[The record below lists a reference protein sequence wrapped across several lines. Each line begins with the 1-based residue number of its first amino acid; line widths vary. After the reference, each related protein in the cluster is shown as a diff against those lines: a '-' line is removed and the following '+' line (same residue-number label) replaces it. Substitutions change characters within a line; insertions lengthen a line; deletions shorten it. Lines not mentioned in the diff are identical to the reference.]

1 MQGKGSGQDGSW
13 RYGKVGKVTVRNDM
27 DISKMTPQQRAE
39 LKAQLEAEERAE
51 KQKREDDVN
60 SYKELTA
67 EFCHKTLDKMVE
79 LSSLMRQRKDE
90 VFSDV
95 ESLIELKEK
104 LFNAK
109 VDRHSNSFTADGIT
123 VSLGRRTNDGW
134 DDTVEVGISKV
145 KEFLST
151 LAKDDDSS
159 KLFTA
164 VMQLLSKDRKGNLKA
179 SSMLQL
185 EKYAAEWN
193 DPLFSEGVAIIRNAY
208 SPVETCDFISVSYK
222 DQDGKVHAIPL
233 SLAAMTRED

>member
-1 MQGKGSGQDGSW
+1 
-13 RYGKVGKVTVRNDM
+13 M

-67 EFCHKTLDKMVE
+67 EFCHKTLDKMVA

-109 VDRHSNSFTADGIT
+109 VDRHSNSFTSDGIT

-179 SSMLQL
+179 SS
-185 EKYAAEWN
+185 
-193 DPLFSEGVAIIRNAY
+193 
-208 SPVETCDFISVSYK
+208 
-222 DQDGKVHAIPL
+222 HA
-233 SLAAMTRED
+233 SA